1 MDVFQQLEAMRK
13 RILQEIYTEFDA
25 FAECL
30 REQMSEGIDPCAYA
44 LPYDMQYPLTAGA
57 GIFKGKKQVSP
68 SLASFSPSRRLF
80 FRLFLLAEQKKEAF

>member
-44 LPYDMQYPLTAGA
+44 LPYDIVLP
-57 GIFKGKKQVSP
+57 
-68 SLASFSPSRRLF
+68 
-80 FRLFLLAEQKKEAF
+80 